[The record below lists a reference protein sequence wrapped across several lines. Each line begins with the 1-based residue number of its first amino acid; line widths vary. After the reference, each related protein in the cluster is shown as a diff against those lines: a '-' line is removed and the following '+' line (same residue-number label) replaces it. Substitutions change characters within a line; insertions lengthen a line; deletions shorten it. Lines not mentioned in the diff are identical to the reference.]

1 MSKRLLILLTLT
13 LAGCSTTSEHDRAE
27 RAQTHRA
34 GLQSNGQTGGQAE
47 TPSANAIRKAK
58 AAHIRVH
65 PLCAVC
71 GGGSNI
77 VNGNR
82 NDVHHILTVSRRPE
96 LAATP
101 SNLIT
106 LCRND
111 HFVYGHATSWRGMN
125 TNLARS
131 VESAR
136 GVIETEVQQ

>member
-1 MSKRLLILLTLT
+1 MSKRWLLLMALT

-34 GLQSNGQTGGQAE
+34 GLQANGQTGGQSE
-47 TPSANAIRKAK
+47 TPSASAIRRAK
-58 AAHIRVH
+58 AAHIRAY
-65 PLCAVC
+65 PFCAVC

-82 NDVHHILTVSRRPE
+82 NDVHHIMPVSRRPE

-111 HFVYGHATSWRGMN
+111 HFVYGHAKSWRGMN